1 MFKLFT
7 KSKKQYET
15 LKRDVSLMSKSNN
28 QIIEE
33 IHASFYSEV
42 DLLLAEAK
50 VSKSTDTTK
59 QNLIEK
65 AERLTKLG
73 FSQTK
78 ECIEAKNEIAR
89 INSLQAENNAKSYLI
104 AAINHFSFKYPNYKF
119 ITEDSV
125 KKICAKYNLIYSE
138 ISRYTGTVPDK
149 NLKHIEDFKINERDE
164 CWQRL
169 REGTWVREISY
180 FSGGVI
186 VDKREREERDRL
198 KRKEYLKSLSENDR
212 HDFLFREMQL
222 EMPSFNLND
231 IYSYRINE
239 GLAPLEIVAPLSDF
253 NTEGM
258 ELKDFTLSKIEIPD
272 PIVLKPVFHGGKKHY
287 LIVTAWGLEAGD
299 ELVVNHNHN

>member
-7 KSKKQYET
+7 TSKKQYET
-15 LKRDVSLMSKSNN
+15 IKRDVSLMTKSNN

-33 IHASFYSEV
+33 IHDSFYSEV

-50 VSKSTDTTK
+50 ISKSTETTK
-59 QNLIEK
+59 QSLIEK

-78 ECIEAKNEIAR
+78 ECIEANAEIKR
-89 INSLQAENNAKSYLI
+89 ISDLQAENNSKSELI

-169 REGTWVREISY
+169 TESRWSSETSY
-180 FSGGVI
+180 FSGNV
-186 VDKREREERDRL
+186 VVNKREKEE
-198 KRKEYLKSLSENDR
+198 KEKIMRKEYLESLSEEQK
-212 HDFLFREMQL
+212 HDYLFREMQL
-222 EMPSFNLND
+222 EIPSFNLSSM
-231 IYSYRINE
+231 YSHRITE
-239 GLAPLEIVAPLSDF
+239 GVAPLEIVAPLSDF
-253 NTEGM
+253 NTDGM

-272 PIVLKPVFHGGKKHY
+272 PIVLKPVFHGNKKHY
-287 LIVTAWGLEAGD
+287 LIVTAWGLEASD
-299 ELVVNHNHN
+299 ELVVNQKFN